1 MESNIVLID
10 LFGFIFMAFIRMKL
24 IIKTMSEP
32 IIGLSILGRLIG
44 LEMVETY
51 QSQLTTNLVL
61 SGFHGLKDWA
71 SDMTNGRSEL
81 AGNF

>member
-32 IIGLSILGRLIG
+32 IIGLSILGQLTG

-61 SGFHGLKDWA
+61 LGFHGLKD
-71 SDMTNGRSEL
+71 
-81 AGNF
+81 